1 MTENTLRFPV
11 PSGIHVGI
19 IMDGNGRWANE
30 RQRPRSVGH
39 RRGARAVRQVVEAA
53 PEFGIGTLTL
63 FAFSSDNWRR
73 PGPEVRVLFRLF
85 RSYLRVETEKCVR
98 EGVRLRVI
106 GRRDRLPDDLLR
118 AIDEAEAAT
127 HAGRRLFLRVALD
140 YSARASILEAASRS
154 NGGLKDDEDFAAVL
168 GDVIHDAGPVP
179 DLDLLIRT
187 GGEQRLSDFLLW
199 EAAYAEL
206 YFSPRHWP
214 DFGPHGLAEAV
225 DEFNRRERRFGC
237 VTAEQDSAAE
247 TLRREAAG

>member
-1 MTENTLRFPV
+1 MTQNTLRFPV
-11 PSGIHVGI
+11 PVGIHVGI

-39 RRGARAVRQVVEAA
+39 RRGARAVRRVVEVA

-73 PGPEVRVLFRLF
+73 PGPEVRALFRLF
-85 RSYLRVETEKCVR
+85 RTYLRAETEKCVR

-106 GRRDRLPDDLLR
+106 GRRDRLPDDLLG

-127 HAGRRLFLRVALD
+127 HAGRKLFLRVALD

-154 NGGLKDDEDFAAVL
+154 NGALRDEEDFAAIL
-168 GDVIHDAGPVP
+168 GDVIHDAGPAP

-206 YFSPRHWP
+206 YFSPQHWP
-214 DFGPHGLAEAV
+214 DFGPDGLGEAV
-225 DEFNRRERRFGC
+225 KEFHRRERRFGR
-237 VTAEQDSAAE
+237 VATEVDPAAAA
-247 TLRREAAG
+247 LRREAAG